1 MVETKRNALPPERGK
16 ALPAQNRGITA
27 EWQGNKQRT
36 RGCGGL
42 FMCGKRKSETNGG
55 GRRTYIS
62 PKGCPTHQ
70 VKHGTKS
77 ITATAR
83 WPNHRPKRKKAMET
97 QQNSRGEE
105 QQSKISVLEWNTQNT
120 GSGNGVCKPA
130 KTVYITQNLEYIY
143 SLTVKTPP
151 MIKA

>member
-1 MVETKRNALPPERGK
+1 MVETKRNALPLERGK
-16 ALPAQNRGITA
+16 AFPAQNHGITA

-36 RGCGGL
+36 GGCGGL

-70 VKHGTKS
+70 VKHGTEKHNGHS
-77 ITATAR
+77 EM
-83 WPNHRPKRKKAMET
+83 PNHRPKRKKAVET

-130 KTVYITQNLEYIY
+130 KTVYITQNFEYIY